1 MLKEGKLEMR
11 KVYSWR
17 WAFFIMGLAVMT
29 LGFTMV
35 IKGEEV
41 GTSAWDVLHI
51 ALFENFG
58 LSIGTW
64 NIITGLLI
72 IGFTS
77 IVVKRFP
84 KIGTWLNMILCGIFI
99 DFYYWLLPDAT
110 SMSGSVTYFLL
121 GLFVLGFGCGMY
133 IAPNLGAGPRDSL
146 MMWIVEKL
154 GGSIKVARMSIELV
168 VAVIGFILGGPLGV
182 GTVIIAVFS
191 GYVVQYSLPYCRK
204 ILMKAIGEVEDMKPF
219 F

>member
-1 MLKEGKLEMR
+1 MR

-17 WAFFIMGLAVMT
+17 WAFFLVGIIILS
-29 LGFTMV
+29 LGVSMV
-35 IKGEEV
+35 IKGAV

-64 NIITGLLI
+64 NIITGLLVI
-72 IGFTS
+72 TFTS
-77 IVVKRFP
+77 IMDKRLP
-84 KIGTWLNMILCGIFI
+84 KVGTWINMVLCGIFI
-99 DFYYWLLPDAT
+99 DFFYWLLPGAP
-110 SMSGSVTYFLL
+110 SVTIQIIYFLL
-121 GLFVLGFGCGMY
+121 GVLVLGFGCGMY

-146 MMWIVEKL
+146 MMLIVERF
-154 GGSIKVARMSIELV
+154 GGSIKVARMSIELA
-168 VAVIGFILGGPLGV
+168 VALIGWFLGGPLGI

-191 GYVVQYSLPYCRK
+191 GYVIQFSLPYCRK
-204 ILMKAIGEVEDMKPF
+204 MLLRAIGEVEEMKPF

>member
-1 MLKEGKLEMR
+1 MR
-11 KVYSWR
+11 KVYTWR
-17 WAFFIMGLAVMT
+17 WTFFLVGLFVMT

-35 IKGEEV
+35 IKGENV

-51 ALFENFG
+51 ALFKNFG

-72 IGFTS
+72 VGFTS
-77 IVVKRFP
+77 IMLKEFP
-84 KIGTWLNMILCGIFI
+84 KIGTWLNMLLCGLFI
-99 DFYYWLLPDAT
+99 DFFYWILPDAHSFT
-110 SMSGSVTYFLL
+110 FQIIYFIA
-121 GLFVLGFGCGMY
+121 GLFILGFGVGMY

-154 GGSIKVARMSIELV
+154 GGSIKVARMSVELI

-191 GYVVQYSLPYCRK
+191 GYIVQFSLPYCRK
-204 ILMKAIGEVEDMKPF
+204 LLLKMIGDEEEFKPF

>member
-1 MLKEGKLEMR
+1 MR

-17 WAFFIMGLAVMT
+17 WAFFFVGIVILS
-29 LGFTMV
+29 LGVSMV
-35 IKGEEV
+35 IKGAEL

-58 LSIGTW
+58 LTIGTW
-64 NIITGLLI
+64 NIITGLLV

-77 IVVKRFP
+77 IMKRQFP
-84 KIGTWLNMILCGIFI
+84 KIGTWINMVVCGFFI
-99 DFYYWLLPDAT
+99 DLFYWILPAST
-110 SMSGSVTYFLL
+110 SLTTSIIYYLL
-121 GLFVLGFGCGMY
+121 GLLVLGFGCAMY

-146 MMWIVEKL
+146 MMWIVERF
-154 GGSIKVARMSIELV
+154 GGSIRVARMSVELA
-168 VAVIGFILGGPLGV
+168 VALIGWILGGPLGV

-191 GYVVQYSLPYCRK
+191 GYVIQFSLPYCRK
-204 ILMKAIGEVEDMKPF
+204 MLLKAIGDVEEMKPF